1 MNVAAPHRRGL
12 TAVIAA
18 AAALLIGGIIAG
30 SSFLDRLMTL
40 LPPVPGPRAAASF
53 VAIVA
58 IGAFVWLFMHLNDLA
73 RARSRRAALEA
84 TMRGEVSCGIRSRM
98 LVRSLNDLL
107 PEGSRE
113 VQLARRY
120 SIVVDPFGIS
130 FWNGGRRPQRAIQ
143 FPWREVRNIR
153 SDTIVVGTSLVPV
166 LVMRVRRGGT
176 SVELPIMLG
185 TERPGSFALSEAPF
199 YAVVRSWKAKHRD
212 ALKAEGLDLRPTT
225 APTSLGRSRSQLAM
239 R

>member
-1 MNVAAPHRRGL
+1 MNVAAPHRFGL
-12 TAVIAA
+12 TVLIAA
-18 AAALLIGGIIAG
+18 TAVLLVGGIVAG
-30 SSFLDRLMTL
+30 SSFLERLMTL
-40 LPPVPGPRAAASF
+40 LPPVTGAGAAVGF
-53 VAIVA
+53 VALVA
-58 IGAFVWLFMHLNDLA
+58 LGAAVWLFLHFRELA
-73 RARSRRAALEA
+73 RARSRRAALEQ
-84 TMRGEVSCGIRSRM
+84 TMRGEVSCGIASRM
-98 LVRSLNDLL
+98 LVRSLNELL
-107 PEGSRE
+107 PDGSRE

-199 YAVVRSWKAKHRD
+199 YSVVRSWKAKHRD
-212 ALKAEGLDLRPTT
+212 ALRAEGLDLSPTT
-225 APTSLGRSRSQLAM
+225 APTTLERSRAKLAM